1 MKSFPKPNCIK
12 LKMSIIQ
19 RTEKIVSSNA
29 KIVKRGDQYVL
40 VDMSIVFPEEIWSHI
55 KSYIPQSPHPYIQ
68 YKKIIADTQETPSF
82 RFVLETKW
90 TKKDVVRVMGMLID
104 NINNEYNEN
113 KRRRNDF
120 THILDP
126 ENKAYKNIT
135 KTQFIN
141 LFIWELKYTM
151 RKCLCVLK
159 HTATHSHWETQPN
172 GDLQWVE
179 RKPIWL
185 PLKVSKIPPDKIA
198 VAQQIFQFVKNTKK
212 GTPPPTI
219 FVV

>member
-135 KTQFIN
+135 KTQLIE

-172 GDLQWVE
+172 GDVEWVE
-179 RKPIWL
+179 RKPIWS